1 MADKK
6 VITGCEEFRF
16 TMQDGNGYD
25 KGKTIKLPG
34 LQEVGLELEQ
44 DQEKVYADNTSKL
57 ILNSGITGATV
68 SGTFMDLTSEERSKL
83 MGVDIED
90 GMEVYK
96 KDLVPPYV
104 SVSWKLKCNDGSYI
118 HMGATRGTFS
128 IPSSSAST
136 QEDSPEQ
143 QDAPELEGQFVS
155 REDGVVFVRVH
166 DKAKDFSENKFL
178 QLIHGQSSDESND
191 NENEEET
198 VTP

>member
-6 VITGCEEFRF
+6 VITGCENFTFR
-16 TMQDGNGYD
+16 MQEGNGYEQ
-25 KGKTIKLPG
+25 GEVIKLPG

-44 DQEKVYADNTSKL
+44 DQEKVYADNVSKL

-83 MGVDIED
+83 MGVEIRD
-90 GMEVYK
+90 GMEVYT

-118 HMGATRGTFS
+118 HMGATRGNFS

-166 DKAKDFSENKFL
+166 DKAKDFSEDKFME
-178 QLIHGQSSDESND
+178 LIHGTGVT
-191 NENEEET
+191 ENTENTEEE
-198 VTP
+198 VPAG